1 MEVKERIIDLRQ
13 YFIYLWENKWIII
26 LVCILFTGA
35 LTGYSYYKQNK
46 IINSPEQQETKTLND
61 IISQNHD
68 AFYRLNDATAFTDAD
83 QPAGTYNCSAR
94 LFVDFNYSSIEG
106 NTNLDFTQ
114 MTNKIQQDT
123 MILLV
128 SDNALQKVIDDLGLR
143 HYDDMSDITT
153 EKLKWMINRNFL
165 GANVLQIVVTDID
178 KERAE
183 KIASAVVD
191 EFVTNSA
198 EFATIDSVKDI
209 DGVGEAIA
217 GQAKGVQTS
226 INKKSLL
233 KYAIVGCAGG
243 AFFICALYLILFI
256 FIDAVRNSLDVAFA
270 DMSDFGN
277 VSSKEKKKQED
288 IKRIAYNISLLKNVN
303 KVIIVPTDH
312 KSENKDIVEGIA
324 SELKSIKSDVDLE
337 LVKNI
342 KDSADA
348 TRAAV
353 ESDAI
358 LIFARYGKTKMKDL
372 LFAKRELEKT
382 ETKIVGAVIIN

>member
-68 AFYRLNDATAFTDAD
+68 AYYRLNDATAFTDAD
-83 QPAGTYNCSAR
+83 QPAGSYNCSAR

-106 NTNLDFTQ
+106 NTNLDYTQ

-198 EFATIDSVKDI
+198 DFATIDSVKDI

-226 INKKSLL
+226 INKKTLL
-233 KYAIVGCAGG
+233 KYAIVGCMGG
-243 AFFICALYLILFI
+243 VVFICALYLLIFI
-256 FIDAVRNSLDVAFA
+256 FKDAVRTALDVDFA
-270 DMSDFGN
+270 DMSLFGS
-277 VSSKEKKKQED
+277 VSKKDKKRAED
-288 IKRIAYNISLLKNVN
+288 IKRIAYNISLLKDVK
-303 KVIIVPTDH
+303 KVVIVPTDQ
-312 KSENKDIVEGIA
+312 KAESEDIVERLTT
-324 SELKSIKSDVDLE
+324 ELKNIESDIKLE
-337 LVKNI
+337 SVRNI
-342 KDSADA
+342 NDSADA
-348 TRAAV
+348 ARVAAD
-353 ESDAI
+353 SDAI
-358 LIFARYGKTKMKDL
+358 LVLVRYGKTRMKDL
-372 LFAKRELEKT
+372 LFAKSEMERTGEQIL
-382 ETKIVGAVIIN
+382 GAIIIA